1 MQIVIDG
8 PVVEKLEN
16 YTRNI
21 ISFLYGWISTD
32 GEVLGYIL
40 GVVHFVVSMT
50 IIVMI
55 VVSHTLYPAFWF
67 QVGVFLCLLVIWLQ
81 HIFLKV
87 CISIVAE
94 QKLTNS
100 EPPFF
105 QIIRNIIGI
114 SPSEFSTYF
123 VIAETMAVGC
133 FGLEI
138 VSKISVYIH
147 EFYGMNL

>member
-8 PVVEKLEN
+8 PIVEKLEN

-67 QVGVFLCLLVIWLQ
+67 QVGVFVCLLVIWLQ